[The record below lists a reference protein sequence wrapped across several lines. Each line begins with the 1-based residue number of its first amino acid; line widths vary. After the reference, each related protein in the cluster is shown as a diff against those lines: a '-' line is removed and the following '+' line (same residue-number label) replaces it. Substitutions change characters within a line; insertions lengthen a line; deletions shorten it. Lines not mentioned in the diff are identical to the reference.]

1 MTQPTVLLTDF
12 HSAIDLR
19 VLRWFNRDGGPWLDA
34 LMRLVSARAFGV
46 AFGIALVTLIW
57 VALRRGA
64 FRAVLAL
71 GIAILVSDLVGSQWL
86 RPVFGRMRPCYA
98 LPPGEVRWIAPAANG
113 PSLPSLHASN
123 MFALALV
130 VTLAR
135 PRLAPLA
142 YLVAVLVS
150 VSRLYVGVHWPT
162 DVLAGVVWGTLAGTV
177 GWTVARVMTDRE
189 RGRQPS

>member
-1 MTQPTVLLTDF
+1 MSQPSVPLTDF

-19 VLRWFNRDGGPWLDA
+19 VFRFFNRDGGPSLDS
-34 LMRLVSARAFGV
+34 LMRLLSARAFGV
-46 AFGIALVTLIW
+46 AFGIALVALIW

-71 GIAILVSDLVGSQWL
+71 GIAIVVSDLIGGQWL

-98 LPPGEVRWIAPAANG
+98 LAPGEVRWIAPAANG

-142 YLVAVLVS
+142 YVVAVLVS
-150 VSRLYVGVHWPT
+150 ISRMYVGVHWPT

-177 GWTVARVMTDRE
+177 GWTLARVMMDRE
-189 RGRQPS
+189 RGPQPR